1 MDKLTAAR
9 VFIDV
14 ARSGSFTATAARLE
28 MSRSMVTR
36 YIEAMEN
43 WLQARLLQRTTRKV
57 TLTDAGLRCLTQ
69 AQAWVEMAE
78 DMQFLHQ
85 PDNQLSGK
93 LRLTTS
99 MSFGHA
105 QLMPAI
111 HDFMARHPSI
121 EVDIDVADRT
131 VNLVEEQVDLA
142 IRIAANPD
150 PTLVGRPIARC
161 KSILVASPA
170 YLQQHAPIRQPSDLL
185 DHQCLG
191 YKNFEH
197 HVWHLSQGDQ
207 HVSTD
212 IHCRLTAN
220 EATVLLSAA
229 LAGHGIAMQP
239 TYLANSYLKSEQLV
253 QVLPTWQPKVMSVYA
268 LYPSRK
274 HLAPGVR
281 ALIDHLVE
289 YYKANPW

>member
-1 MDKLTAAR
+1 MDKLTATR

-14 ARSGSFTATAARLE
+14 AHSGSFTATAARLE

-36 YIEAMEN
+36 HIEAMEN

-57 TLTDAGLRCLTQ
+57 TLTDAGVRCLAQ
-69 AQAWVEMAE
+69 AQMWVEMAE
-78 DMQFLHQ
+78 EMQLLHQ
-85 PDNQLSGK
+85 PDDRLRGK
-93 LRLTTS
+93 LRITTS

-111 HDFMARHPSI
+111 HEFMSQHTGI
-121 EVDIDVADRT
+121 EIDVDVADRA

-142 IRIAANPD
+142 IRIAADPD
-150 PTLVGRPIARC
+150 PTLIGRPIAQC
-161 KSILVASPA
+161 ASILVASPA
-170 YLQQHAPIRQPSDLL
+170 YLQHHAPIQHPEDLSR
-185 DHQCLG
+185 HQCLG
-191 YKNFEH
+191 YKNFER
-197 HVWHLSQGDQ
+197 HVWHLSQAGQ
-207 HVSTD
+207 HISTD

-220 EATVLLSAA
+220 EATVLLSAT
-229 LAGHGIAMQP
+229 LSGHGIAMQP
-239 TYLANSYLKSEQLV
+239 TYLANPYLQSGQLV
-253 QVLPTWQPKVMSVYA
+253 QVLPAWQPKMMSVYA